1 MYRAPA
7 SSGGATGNPMSKRLR
22 LGERHRVNRL
32 HDLFGLIFL
41 IWVAVYISGCTDL
54 PTDPTF
60 DDIPPIDDVEVE
72 MATDPDL
79 TASLIED
86 VSSSMTAN
94 MTAGAAA
101 EISTADSLFTQARVE
116 LTRGDYQRVRSLGN
130 QARDALG
137 RALAKGRDRS
147 SLDDFID
154 RVRDVRRQLA
164 AGDTVDFDRP
174 SDLKRDV
181 DSLLDQA
188 TDALALGDDV
198 TAGKRVIDAHR
209 RTDRSRVRRHDA
221 DPEKGAK
228 LVVAMA
234 EQAVEL
240 ANRILNSTVI
250 SERQQHLLDKAA
262 RLAASSAEAYEN
274 GHYRRAIV
282 LGHKAVSVSLIA
294 VIRPDPET
302 DDRIRALTDVATSEF
317 QFLVEV
323 ARTELEAAR
332 IALDLD
338 PEPNEY
344 FETLLARAVA
354 AFETGVEHLENGNP
368 RGIQLIWRAGVVGAV
383 IAG

>member
-1 MYRAPA
+1 
-7 SSGGATGNPMSKRLR
+7 MSKRLR
-22 LGERHRVNRL
+22 LGGRRVNRL

-60 DDIPPIDDVEVE
+60 DEIPPIDDIEVE

-79 TASLIED
+79 AASLIED
-86 VSSSMTAN
+86 VSSSMTTN
-94 MTAGAAA
+94 MTAAAAA
-101 EISTADSLFTQARVE
+101 EISTADSLFTEARVE
-116 LTRGDYQRVRSLGN
+116 LTRGDYQRVRSLGD

-137 RALAKGRDRS
+137 RALASGRDRS
-147 SLDDFID
+147 SLEDFID

-164 AGDTVDFDRP
+164 AGDTDDFDRP

-188 TDALALGDDV
+188 TDALDRGDDV
-198 TAGKRVIDAHR
+198 TAGERVIDAHR

-221 DPEKGAK
+221 DPERGAK

-240 ANRILNSTVI
+240 ANSILNGT
-250 SERQQHLLDKAA
+250 
-262 RLAASSAEAYEN
+262 
-274 GHYRRAIV
+274 
-282 LGHKAVSVSLIA
+282 

-344 FETLLARAVA
+344 FETLLVRAVA

>member
-7 SSGGATGNPMSKRLR
+7 SSSGATGILMSKRLR
-22 LGERHRVNRL
+22 LGDRHRVDRL
-32 HDLFGLIFL
+32 HDFFGLIFL
-41 IWVAVYISGCTDL
+41 IWGAIYVSGCTDL
-54 PTDPTF
+54 PTDPAF
-60 DDIPPIDDVEVE
+60 DEIPPIGDVEVE

-94 MTAGAAA
+94 MTAAAA
-101 EISTADSLFTQARVE
+101 VEISTAESLFDEARVE
-116 LTRGDYQRVRSLGN
+116 LTRGDHQRVRSLGDR
-130 QARDALG
+130 ARDALG
-137 RALAKGRDRS
+137 RALAKGGDRS

-154 RVRDVRRQLA
+154 RIRDVRRQLE
-164 AGDTVDFDRP
+164 AGDTDDFDRP
-174 SDLKRDV
+174 SDLKRDI

-188 TDALALGDDV
+188 TDALERGDDE

-221 DPEKGAK
+221 DPERGAK

-240 ANRILNSTVI
+240 AKDILDGTVI
-250 SERQQHLLDKAA
+250 SERQQHLLDTAA
-262 RLAASSAEAYEN
+262 PLAASSAEAYEN

-282 LGHKAVSVSLIA
+282 LGHKAVSMSLMA
-294 VIRPDPET
+294 VIRPDRVT

-317 QFLVEV
+317 RFLVEV
-323 ARTELEAAR
+323 ARAELEAAR
-332 IALDLD
+332 IALDN
-338 PEPNEY
+338 EPNEY
-344 FETLLARAVA
+344 FETLLVRAVG
-354 AFETGVEHLENGNP
+354 AFETGVEHLENGRP

-383 IAG
+383 IAS

>member
-22 LGERHRVNRL
+22 LGGRHVSRL

-130 QARDALG
+130 QARDALA

-188 TDALALGDDV
+188 TDALARGDDV

-221 DPEKGAK
+221 DPERGAK

>member
-7 SSGGATGNPMSKRLR
+7 SSSGAPGILM
-22 LGERHRVNRL
+22 
-32 HDLFGLIFL
+32 LIVL
-41 IWVAVYISGCTDL
+41 IWGAIYLSGCTDL

-60 DDIPPIDDVEVE
+60 DEIPPIDDAEVE

-94 MTAGAAA
+94 MTAAAAA
-101 EISTADSLFTQARVE
+101 EISTADSLFTEARVE
-116 LTRGDYQRVRSLGN
+116 LTRGDYQRVRSLGD

-174 SDLKRDV
+174 SDLKRDI
-181 DSLLDQA
+181 DNLLDQA
-188 TDALALGDDV
+188 TDALDRGDDV
-198 TAGKRVIDAHR
+198 TAGERVIDAHR

-221 DPEKGAK
+221 DPERGAK

-240 ANRILNSTVI
+240 ANSILNGTVI

-262 RLAASSAEAYEN
+262 RLAVSSAEAYEN

-323 ARTELEAAR
+323 ARAELEAAR

-344 FETLLARAVA
+344 FERLLVRAVA

-383 IAG
+383 IAS